1 MPDGFVWVC
10 AQAVCE
16 AIEHIHA
23 EIGIAHN
30 NVRMSSVLF
39 DVGGRIRLGD
49 PLPLLV
55 RNALDGKVP
64 QFLPSNGQGRDMKTQ
79 QEEQEACTVFK
90 SNLCMAMA
98 NDVRNTGEM
107 ILELVTLRTIAEH
120 GNVQHAMNHAKEMD
134 KNKSSILSYLTQF
147 LLVDQIRAK
156 KEEADQMHV
165 QASPQND

>member
-55 RNALDGKVP
+55 RNALDGKAP

-79 QEEQEACTVFK
+79 QEEQEAKRVSGPISRLGHHKGAGPPTTDKADMKTHVGY
-90 SNLCMAMA
+90 NLAPINA
-98 NDVRNTGEM
+98 VRSQETNEM
-107 ILELVTLRTIAEH
+107 SKHDLHERTT
-120 GNVQHAMNHAKEMD
+120 KRMD
-134 KNKSSILSYLTQF
+134 GRT
-147 LLVDQIRAK
+147 
-156 KEEADQMHV
+156 HTHT
-165 QASPQND
+165 